1 MQNNAGFIN
10 MNQGIYNQNKN
21 NNNIGMGMDINNFN
35 INNNNIEAP
44 FNYGGISNNGQI
56 NQMNNRYNMSPQVTM
71 NPIPNVNV
79 NHSFIQNNQINKNV
93 NMTNNINNNVSQR
106 LFNSQTYLTGIHMNQ
121 NQNQRLNTVTMQNQ
135 NQNQILNA
143 LPLQNQNQNQILNS
157 SAIQNQ
163 NQNQNQNQMVNA
175 FPMQNQNQNQ
185 MVNAFPMQNQNQ
197 NQMLNVFPMN
207 KQTSMQE
214 VLFKKNLNYN
224 NLNFVNQNQNNNIN
238 AINNQ
243 MNIPYPNVQNNL
255 INFQQNQQNQF
266 LNLNQLNGPIL
277 NPNPNPAQPPVKRQG
292 GMKAILPRNIV
303 SIDAPH
309 KDQNTEIRNL
319 KFDASTGIRIVIKV
333 PIYTTV
339 EKALEEFVKRIGL
352 NKDVIGKD
360 LIFLFNGSQMDIH
373 SQELVENYQDLCSI
387 TVFDKNNV
395 IGAY

>member
-163 NQNQNQNQMVNA
+163 NQNQ
-175 FPMQNQNQNQ
+175 

-255 INFQQNQQNQF
+255 INFQQNQQNQI
-266 LNLNQLNGPIL
+266 LNLNPLNALIL
-277 NPNPNPAQPPVKRQG
+277 NPNQNPIPPPVKRQG

-309 KDQNTEIRNL
+309 KDQNTEMRNL

-373 SQELVENYQDLCSI
+373 SQELVENYQDFCSI

>member
-44 FNYGGISNNGQI
+44 FNYGGISNNGQM

-163 NQNQNQNQMVNA
+163 NQNQMVNA
-175 FPMQNQNQNQ
+175 FQ
-185 MVNAFPMQNQNQ
+185 MQNQNQ
-197 NQMLNVFPMN
+197 NQMLNLFPMN

-266 LNLNQLNGPIL
+266 LNLNHLNVPTS
-277 NPNPNPAQPPVKRQG
+277 NPNPVPPPVKRQG

-309 KDQNTEIRNL
+309 KDQNTEMRNL

>member
-35 INNNNIEAP
+35 INNNNIDAP

-163 NQNQNQNQMVNA
+163 NQNQMI
-175 FPMQNQNQNQ
+175 
-185 MVNAFPMQNQNQ
+185 NAFPMQNQNQ

-255 INFQQNQQNQF
+255 INFQQNQQNQI
-266 LNLNQLNGPIL
+266 LNLNPLNALIL
-277 NPNPNPAQPPVKRQG
+277 NPNQNPIPPPVKRQG

-309 KDQNTEIRNL
+309 KDQNTEMRNL

>member
-1 MQNNAGFIN
+1 MINAF
-10 MNQGIYNQNKN
+10 
-21 NNNIGMGMDINNFN
+21 
-35 INNNNIEAP
+35 P
-44 FNYGGISNNGQI
+44 
-56 NQMNNRYNMSPQVTM
+56 
-71 NPIPNVNV
+71 
-79 NHSFIQNNQINKNV
+79 
-93 NMTNNINNNVSQR
+93 
-106 LFNSQTYLTGIHMNQ
+106 
-121 NQNQRLNTVTMQNQ
+121 MQNQ
-135 NQNQILNA
+135 NQNQMINA
-143 LPLQNQNQNQILNS
+143 FPM
-157 SAIQNQ
+157 
-163 NQNQNQNQMVNA
+163 QNQNQNQMVNA

-185 MVNAFPMQNQNQ
+185 MVNAFPM
-197 NQMLNVFPMN
+197 N

-224 NLNFVNQNQNNNIN
+224 NFNFVNQNQNININ
-238 AINNQ
+238 GINNE
-243 MNIPYPNVQNNL
+243 MNIPSPNLQNNM
-255 INFQQNQQNQF
+255 INFQQNQQNQI
-266 LNLNQLNGPIL
+266 LNLNHLNVPIL
-277 NPNPNPAQPPVKRQG
+277 NPNPIPQPVKRQG

-319 KFDASTGIRIVIKV
+319 KFDASTGIRIVIRV

-373 SQELVENYQDLCSI
+373 SQELVENYQDFCSI

>member
-163 NQNQNQNQMVNA
+163 NQNQ
-175 FPMQNQNQNQ
+175 

-255 INFQQNQQNQF
+255 INFQQNQQNQI
-266 LNLNQLNGPIL
+266 LNLNPLNVPIL
-277 NPNPNPAQPPVKRQG
+277 NPNPNPIPPPVKRQG

-309 KDQNTEIRNL
+309 KDQNTEMRNL

-373 SQELVENYQDLCSI
+373 SQELVENYQDFCSI

>member
-21 NNNIGMGMDINNFN
+21 NNNVGMGMDINNFN
-35 INNNNIEAP
+35 INNNNIEAS

-56 NQMNNRYNMSPQVTM
+56 MNNRYNMIPQVIM
-71 NPIPNVNV
+71 NHNPNVNI
-79 NHSFIQNNQINKNV
+79 NHSFIHNNQINKNV
-93 NMTNNINNNVSQR
+93 NMTNNISNNVSQR

-135 NQNQILNA
+135 NQNQILNSP
-143 LPLQNQNQNQILNS
+143 PLQNQNQNQILNS
-157 SAIQNQ
+157 SPLQNQ
-163 NQNQNQNQMVNA
+163 NQNQILNSSI
-175 FPMQNQNQNQ
+175 MQNQNQNQ
-185 MVNAFPMQNQNQ
+185 MVNAFQMQNQNQ
-197 NQMLNVFPMN
+197 NQMLNLFPMN

-224 NLNFVNQNQNNNIN
+224 NFNFVNQNQNNNIN
-238 AINNQ
+238 GINNE
-243 MNIPYPNVQNNL
+243 MNIPSPNLQNNM
-255 INFQQNQQNQF
+255 INFQQNQHNQF
-266 LNLNQLNGPIL
+266 LNLNQLNVPIL
-277 NPNPNPAQPPVKRQG
+277 NPNPVPPPVKRQG

-309 KDQNTEIRNL
+309 RDQNTEMRNL

-373 SQELVENYQDLCSI
+373 SQELVENYQDFCSI

>member
-35 INNNNIEAP
+35 INNNNIIETP
-44 FNYGGISNNGQI
+44 FNFGGISNNGQI
-56 NQMNNRYNMSPQVTM
+56 NQMNNRYNMSYQVTM

-79 NHSFIQNNQINKNV
+79 NHSFIQDNQINKNV

-106 LFNSQTYLTGIHMNQ
+106 LFNSQSYLSGIHMNQ
-121 NQNQRLNTVTMQNQ
+121 NQNQNLNRV
-135 NQNQILNA
+135 
-143 LPLQNQNQNQILNS
+143 P
-157 SAIQNQ
+157 IQNQ
-163 NQNQNQNQMVNA
+163 SQNQMVNA
-175 FPMQNQNQNQ
+175 SQIQNQNPMVNSFPIQNQ
-185 MVNAFPMQNQNQ
+185 ILMVNSFPIQNQKQNHVVNAFPMNN
-197 NQMLNVFPMN
+197 L
-207 KQTSMQE
+207 TSMQE
-214 VLFKKNLNYN
+214 VLFKNHFCL
-224 NLNFVNQNQNNNIN
+224 FNQNQNININ
-238 AINNQ
+238 AINNE

-319 KFDASTGIRIVIKV
+319 KFDASTGIRIVIRV

-373 SQELVENYQDLCSI
+373 SQELVENYQDFCSI

>member
-1 MQNNAGFIN
+1 M
-10 MNQGIYNQNKN
+10 
-21 NNNIGMGMDINNFN
+21 
-35 INNNNIEAP
+35 P
-44 FNYGGISNNGQI
+44 
-56 NQMNNRYNMSPQVTM
+56 
-71 NPIPNVNV
+71 
-79 NHSFIQNNQINKNV
+79 
-93 NMTNNINNNVSQR
+93 
-106 LFNSQTYLTGIHMNQ
+106 
-121 NQNQRLNTVTMQNQ
+121 
-135 NQNQILNA
+135 
-143 LPLQNQNQNQILNS
+143 
-157 SAIQNQ
+157 IQNQ
-163 NQNQNQNQMVNA
+163 SQNQMVNSFPIQNQYLMVNSFPIQNQKQNQMVNA
-175 FPMQNQNQNQ
+175 FPMNI
-185 MVNAFPMQNQNQ
+185 
-197 NQMLNVFPMN
+197 L
-207 KQTSMQE
+207 TSMQE
-214 VLFKKNLNYN
+214 VLFKNHFCL
-224 NLNFVNQNQNNNIN
+224 FNQNQNININ
-238 AINNQ
+238 AINNE

-277 NPNPNPAQPPVKRQG
+277 NPNPNPAPPPVKRQG

-319 KFDASTGIRIVIKV
+319 KFDASTGIRIVIRV

-373 SQELVENYQDLCSI
+373 SQELVENYQDFCSI

>member
-35 INNNNIEAP
+35 INNNNIEVP

-163 NQNQNQNQMVNA
+163 NQNQMI
-175 FPMQNQNQNQ
+175 
-185 MVNAFPMQNQNQ
+185 NAFPMQNQNQ

-255 INFQQNQQNQF
+255 INFQQNQQNQI
-266 LNLNQLNGPIL
+266 LNLNPLNALIL
-277 NPNPNPAQPPVKRQG
+277 NPNQNPIPPPVKRQG

-309 KDQNTEIRNL
+309 KDQNTEMRNL

>member
-44 FNYGGISNNGQI
+44 FNYGGISNNGQM
-56 NQMNNRYNMSPQVTM
+56 NQMNNRYNMSPQVIM

-163 NQNQNQNQMVNA
+163 NQNQMI
-175 FPMQNQNQNQ
+175 
-185 MVNAFPMQNQNQ
+185 NAFPMQNQNQ

-255 INFQQNQQNQF
+255 INFQQNQQNQI
-266 LNLNQLNGPIL
+266 LNLNPLNALIL
-277 NPNPNPAQPPVKRQG
+277 NPNQNPIPPPVKRQG

-309 KDQNTEIRNL
+309 KDQNTEMRNL

-373 SQELVENYQDLCSI
+373 SQELVENYQDFCSI

>member
-21 NNNIGMGMDINNFN
+21 NNNVGMGMDINNFN
-35 INNNNIEAP
+35 INNNNIEAS
-44 FNYGGISNNGQI
+44 FNYGGISNNGQM

-163 NQNQNQNQMVNA
+163 NQNQMI
-175 FPMQNQNQNQ
+175 
-185 MVNAFPMQNQNQ
+185 NAFPMQNQNQ

-255 INFQQNQQNQF
+255 INFQQNQQNQI
-266 LNLNQLNGPIL
+266 LNLNPLNALIL
-277 NPNPNPAQPPVKRQG
+277 NPNQNPIPPPVKRQG

-309 KDQNTEIRNL
+309 KDQNTEMRNL

>member
-35 INNNNIEAP
+35 INNNNIEVP

-163 NQNQNQNQMVNA
+163 NQNQ
-175 FPMQNQNQNQ
+175 

-255 INFQQNQQNQF
+255 INFQQNQQNQI
-266 LNLNQLNGPIL
+266 LNLNPLNALIL
-277 NPNPNPAQPPVKRQG
+277 NPNQNPIPPPVKRQG

-309 KDQNTEIRNL
+309 KDQNTEMRNL